1 VLRCEYTWPATPEHV
16 RDARACVADLAR
28 RAGVPAAGLDGIR
41 LAVSEAVSNVVV
53 HGYRGLPLGEV
64 TVAAE
69 AGGDHLRVVVSD
81 DGVGLSP
88 RADSPGAG
96 MGLPLIAE
104 VAESVSVSPGRDGH
118 GTVLRMSFELPLA
131 VPA

>member
-1 VLRCEYTWPATPEHV
+1 MLRCEQTWPATADHV

-28 RAGVPAAGLDGIR
+28 QAGASRELTESVR

-53 HGYRGLPLGEV
+53 HGYRDRPVGEV

-69 AGGDHLRVVVSD
+69 AADERLRVTVSD
-81 DGVGLSP
+81 DGVGIAP

-96 MGLPLIAE
+96 LGLPLIAD
-104 VAESVSVSPGRDGH
+104 VAESVSVSPGCSGR
-118 GTVLRMSFELPLA
+118 GTVVRMTFGLGQPVA
-131 VPA
+131 G